1 MNFLA
6 LHGFTQRGSM
16 WDEVAALAGGEW
28 STPDLPG
35 HGGRPAC
42 SWEEAVALVGGLLEG
57 VAPPRCLVGYSMGGR
72 LALAVAL
79 DHPSLVDRLV
89 VVSAAAGIEEGA
101 DRQRRRAEDL
111 ALADRLEAMGVGAFV
126 DEWLSRPLFAG
137 LAARPPE
144 WRAADREARAGNDA
158 AGLAAALRLLGQGAQ
173 PYLGDRLGELRMPV
187 LLVAGGRRPSLRR
200 PGPATGGADRPR
212 HGGGGGRGGA
222 RRGGG
227 AAGGGGRA
235 AGCLGAPGSGP
246 GGPAVLASEQV
257 FD

>member
-16 WDEVAALAGGEW
+16 WDEVAALAGGDW
-28 STPDLPG
+28 SAPDLPG

-72 LALAVAL
+72 LALAAAL
-79 DHPSLVDRLV
+79 DHPSPVDRLV
-89 VVSAAAGIEEGA
+89 VFSASAGIEEGA

-137 LAARPPE
+137 LAARPPA
-144 WRAADREARAGNDA
+144 WRADDRQARAGNDA
-158 AGLAAALRLLGQGAQ
+158 SGLAAALRLLGQGAQ
-173 PYLGDRLGELRMPV
+173 PYLGDRLGELGLPV
-187 LLVAGGRRPSLRR
+187 LLVAGGEDRRYADLAGRLGERIARATVAEVAGAGHAVVGER
-200 PGPATGGADRPR
+200 PAEVA
-212 HGGGGGRGGA
+212 A
-222 RRGGG
+222 RL
-227 AAGGGGRA
+227 AAWA
-235 AGCLGAPGSGP
+235 ASG
-246 GGPAVLASEQV
+246 
-257 FD
+257 